1 MAPDHVFCKGYFTP
15 PLLPA
20 VRQLQ
25 GAARIDLRMQLEF
38 RRGQA
43 SRPRGH
49 GLIAFPAS
57 TAPDTWL
64 ATYVIVPP
72 IQINLSKYVP
82 PMLQAQL
89 PVGNLQEV
97 AAVPLP
103 PVPEEVPSFAWLEAV
118 AAAREDD
125 LVVGPAVDPGRLDA
139 VMAVANEAAQEYL
152 RLCQAA
158 PALRPNDPVAAM
170 PAAPDEDLD
179 AEVVVWEL
187 LTSRERLGEFAR
199 MTGEM
204 RYAVA
209 GNDTAQVERLRRRME
224 RLGGMLPP
232 SFRLDRLLAAVS
244 LPGRDGDELAR
255 LYLERCYRIL
265 DEDYLALEGLDRA
278 IRELES
284 A

>member
-1 MAPDHVFCKGYFTP
+1 
-15 PLLPA
+15 
-20 VRQLQ
+20 
-25 GAARIDLRMQLEF
+25 MQLEF

-43 SRPRGH
+43 GRPRGH
-49 GLIAFPAS
+49 GLIGFPV
-57 TAPDTWL
+57 TGDPGRWL
-64 ATYVIVPP
+64 ATYVVVPP

-89 PVGNLQEV
+89 PVGDLTEV

-103 PVPEEVPSFAWLEAV
+103 PVPEEVVSFAWLEAV

-125 LVVGPAVDPGRLDA
+125 LAIGPSVDPARLDA
-139 VMAVANEAAQEYL
+139 VMGVANEAAQEYL

-158 PALRPNDPVAAM
+158 ASALEQGQDVPALAGDP
-170 PAAPDEDLD
+170 DTDDLD
-179 AEVVVWEL
+179 AEVVVWDL

-199 MTGEM
+199 LTGEM

-209 GNDTAQVERLRRRME
+209 GEDSAQVSRLKRRME

-232 SFRLDRLLAAVS
+232 SFRMDHLLAAIT
-244 LPGRDGDELAR
+244 LPGTRGDELAR

-278 IRELES
+278 IREHET